1 MKNASRIALFG
12 SPKQPLQSVP
22 IDLLQLC
29 LTNNIQI
36 EAQSIP
42 RDANQKADIMSRFVD
57 KDDWSLNSEVFSQLD
72 KDWGPT
78 TVDRFASIIT
88 HKCGNLT
95 CDFCHLVAMQLTR
108 CPKTGEARITGFA
121 ACFHGCGC
129 DKARRVLFGSWHSC
143 IARVAVCFFFLAVTK
158 A

>member
-78 TVDRFASIIT
+78 TVDRFAS
-88 HKCGNLT
+88 HYNAQVRKFNLR
-95 CDFCHLVAMQLTR
+95 FLS
-108 CPKTGEARITGFA
+108 P
-121 ACFHGCGC
+121 GC
-129 DKARRVLFGSWHSC
+129 D
-143 IARVAVCFFFLAVTK
+143 AVDALSQDWGGENNWLCRLLPWLWM
-158 A
+158 